1 MILYRL
7 KTPDK
12 KQTMNTAMTD
22 IPETQKEQY
31 ETQLQN
37 QRKQY
42 ETQLQTQLQNQRKQ
56 YEREIEHLKEL
67 LQKQREQLDDLLS
80 YRYYQSI
87 KWRRRA

>member
-1 MILYRL
+1 MIFYRL

-31 ETQLQN
+31 ETQLQT
-37 QRKQY
+37 QKKQY
-42 ETQLQTQLQNQRKQ
+42 ETQLQNQRKQ

-87 KWRRRA
+87 KWRKRG

>member
-12 KQTMNTAMTD
+12 KQTIAMTD
-22 IPETQKEQY
+22 IP

-67 LQKQREQLDDLLS
+67 IQKQREQLDDLLS

>member
-1 MILYRL
+1 MIFYRL

-22 IPETQKEQY
+22 ISETQKKQY

-37 QRKQY
+37 
-42 ETQLQTQLQNQRKQ
+42 QLQNQRKQ
-56 YEREIEHLKEL
+56 YERDIEHLKEL